1 MSSGGQATPQQTGY
15 LAAEGFE
22 TQLEQELGR
31 GNIRERHGR
40 LFLTSAPPRP
50 AAWAA
55 NVWHDP
61 VEIPFESISQAAA
74 ALRAMQRNWALYPQ
88 RLHRRASLIQDKL
101 PHVSAKPLQ
110 FPTTPPKAPL
120 GSWTL
125 LDANR
130 LLAAPRCSSAFA
142 NGAVE
147 FVENKSA
154 PPNRA
159 YLKLWEALTLID
171 KRPQPGELCLDLG
184 ASPGGWSWVLQSLGA
199 RVIAIDRAPLDPDIA
214 ALPGIEY
221 RAMSAFALEPRE
233 LGPVDWLCSD
243 IVCYPAKLLEL
254 VERWL
259 DSGLARNF
267 VCTIKFQG
275 DTDHGAAARFA
286 AIPGSCLMHL
296 HHNKHELTWVR
307 LAG

>member
-1 MSSGGQATPQQTGY
+1 MGSRSDSTASMTGY
-15 LAAEGFE
+15 LAADGFE
-22 TQLEQELGR
+22 TQLEQELAR
-31 GNIRERHGR
+31 DVIRARHGR

-55 NVWHDP
+55 NIWYDP

-110 FPTTPPKAPL
+110 FPAPPPKAPL

-130 LLAAPRCSSAFA
+130 LLAAARCSSAFA

-147 FVENKSA
+147 FVENRSA

-159 YLKLWEALTLID
+159 YLKLWEAFTLID
-171 KRPQPGELCLDLG
+171 KHPQAGELCLDLG
-184 ASPGGWSWVLQSLGA
+184 ASPGGWTWVLQSLGA

-214 ALPGIEY
+214 ALPGVEF
-221 RAMSAFALEPRE
+221 RSMSAFGLEPRE
-233 LGPVDWLCSD
+233 IGPVDWLCSD
-243 IVCYPAKLLEL
+243 VVCYPAKLLEL
-254 VERWL
+254 VKRWL
-259 DSGLARNF
+259 DAGLARNF
-267 VCTIKFQG
+267 ICTIKFQG
-275 DTDHGAAARFA
+275 DTDHGAAAQFA
-286 AIPGSCLMHL
+286 AIPGSRVMHL
-296 HHNKHELTWVR
+296 HHNKHELTWIC
-307 LAG
+307 LAT

>member
-1 MSSGGQATPQQTGY
+1 MDRPDRTGY

-22 TQLEQELGR
+22 AQLEVELGQDRIR
-31 GNIRERHGR
+31 GRHGR
-40 LFLTSAPPRP
+40 LILAAGPARP

-55 NVWHDP
+55 NIWHD
-61 VEIPFESISQAAA
+61 VREIESESISQAAA
-74 ALRAMQRNWALYPQ
+74 ALRAMQRNWALYPH

-101 PHVSAKPLQ
+101 PHVSAKPLV
-110 FPTTPPKAPL
+110 FPAALPKAPL
-120 GSWTL
+120 GSWML
-125 LDANR
+125 LEANR
-130 LLAAPRCSSAFA
+130 LLASPHCSSAFA

-159 YLKLWEALTLID
+159 YLKLWEALTLAG
-171 KRPQPGELCLDLG
+171 RWPQPGELCLDLG

-199 RVIAIDRAPLDPDIA
+199 RVIAVDRAPLDPQIA

-221 RAMSAFALEPRE
+221 RAESAFALKPQDI
-233 LGPVDWLCSD
+233 GPVEWLCSD

-254 VERWL
+254 VQRWL
-259 DSGLARNF
+259 ESVRNF

-275 DTDHGAAARFA
+275 ETDHAAAAAFA
-286 AIPGSCLMHL
+286 AIPGSRLMHL
-296 HHNKHELTWVR
+296 HHNKHELTWMR
-307 LAG
+307 LAA